1 MRMVGPTDHRLIL
14 KTVQQANI
22 WALFEA
28 AASQVIFNNN
38 PTEKYEGKGGNTG
51 N

>member
-1 MRMVGPTDHRLIL
+1 MVGPTDHRLIL

-38 PTEKYEGKGGNTG
+38 PTENYEGKGGNTG